1 MFYII
6 TLYNLLAAILQ
17 ISLSLIQ
24 LEDFKVFLRLLCNSK
39 EVDFNNFESQYS
51 FLHFMGNMP
60 FLSSNHINIRI
71 YNFIIIYCVSN
82 TSECGL
88 CDNFFKGIIFNTNN
102 LFVTEIVTRKT
113 KQKRYLISYSA

>member
-6 TLYNLLAAILQ
+6 TLYNLFAAILQ

-39 EVDFNNFESQYS
+39 EVDFNNFENQYS

-60 FLSSNHINIRI
+60 FLSSNHIIIRI
-71 YNFIIIYCVSN
+71 YNFIIIYCESN

-113 KQKRYLISYSA
+113 KQKRYLISYLA